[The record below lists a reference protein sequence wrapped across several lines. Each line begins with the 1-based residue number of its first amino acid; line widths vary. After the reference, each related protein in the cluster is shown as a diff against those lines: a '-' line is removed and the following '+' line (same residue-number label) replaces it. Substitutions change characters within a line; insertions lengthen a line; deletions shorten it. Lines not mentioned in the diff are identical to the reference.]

1 MGVQHWGTHSLPSEN
16 GSETFWKTDRIVIE
30 TSWGWGEAV
39 VRGLVM
45 PDHVEVGKADG
56 RILDYQVAAKKVVSN
71 FDCLSS
77 ALLLTS
83 AAER

>member
-1 MGVQHWGTHSLPSEN
+1 
-16 GSETFWKTDRIVIE
+16 
-30 TSWGWGEAV
+30 
-39 VRGLVM
+39 M